1 MKAAK
6 SSFPIWNFSF
16 FIKYFHSNSLNIRDI
31 NSWSLA
37 RAPEREEVHEISFS
51 ASFVKEITP
60 ARVFY
65 QRATGQKEKNEQKSH
80 FRMTAKKKRQNRN
93 LHKLITFTVVTCEA
107 QWRKVIFTTINL
119 TTFTDDH
126 GWGERCY
133 GNFGARDKNPKR
145 GRHKKSF
152 ALKNIAFLLIP
163 TRKKLT

>member
-37 RAPEREEVHEISFS
+37 RAPEREEVREISFS

-65 QRATGQKEKNEQKSH
+65 QRATGQKEKTSKKVILEW
-80 FRMTAKKKRQNRN
+80 RRKKKG
-93 LHKLITFTVVTCEA
+93 KTEIC
-107 QWRKVIFTTINL
+107 IN
-119 TTFTDDH
+119 
-126 GWGERCY
+126 
-133 GNFGARDKNPKR
+133 
-145 GRHKKSF
+145 
-152 ALKNIAFLLIP
+152 
-163 TRKKLT
+163 